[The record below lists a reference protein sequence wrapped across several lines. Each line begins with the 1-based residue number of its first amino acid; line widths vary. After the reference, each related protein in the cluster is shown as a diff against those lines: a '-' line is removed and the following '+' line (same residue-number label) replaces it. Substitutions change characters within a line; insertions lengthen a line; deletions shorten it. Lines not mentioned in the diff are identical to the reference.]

1 MNVILRLCIVVLV
14 LYIALLALLYFFQ
27 ERLIFFPS
35 KLEPN
40 YDFSFD
46 RPFEEIRL
54 DAEGAWISGLKF
66 LADSKDGGQ
75 IYGDVRGEPNKTGAQ
90 EIKTSDK
97 NGERAKSERTRQ
109 SSGGEQISQNERD
122 VQASQRRGDKM
133 CGKKGAA
140 LFFHG
145 NAGSLQG
152 WGKYARYFTD
162 LGYDFYLFDYRGYGK
177 SGGEIDSQERLYAD
191 TDAMMQW
198 VLRDCDAG
206 EIAVVGYSLGSG
218 LAARAAQKYGAKRL
232 ILIAPYFS
240 LEELAREKMPFVPK
254 FLIKYKIPTF
264 EFVGDF
270 GGPVTIFH
278 GEYDELIGVDNSRR
292 LLKFLKSGDKI
303 YELNAGHNDILG
315 LSELWEKLA
324 QKLGE

>member
-1 MNVILRLCIVVLV
+1 
-14 LYIALLALLYFFQ
+14 
-27 ERLIFFPS
+27 
-35 KLEPN
+35 
-40 YDFSFD
+40 
-46 RPFEEIRL
+46 
-54 DAEGAWISGLKF
+54 
-66 LADSKDGGQ
+66 
-75 IYGDVRGEPNKTGAQ
+75 
-90 EIKTSDK
+90 
-97 NGERAKSERTRQ
+97 
-109 SSGGEQISQNERD
+109 
-122 VQASQRRGDKM
+122 M

-145 NAGSLQG
+145 NAGNLQG

-177 SGGEIDSQERLYAD
+177 SGGEIGSQERLYAD
-191 TDAMMQW
+191 ADAMMQW

-303 YELNAGHNDILG
+303 YELNAGHNDILS

>member
-1 MNVILRLCIVVLV
+1 MIVILRLCIVVLV

-27 ERLIFFPS
+27 ERLIFFPG

-40 YDFSFD
+40 YKFSFD
-46 RPFEEIRL
+46 HPFEEIDL
-54 DAEGAWISGLKF
+54 DADGVRINGLKF

-97 NGERAKSERTRQ
+97 NGERAKSERIRQ
-109 SSGGEQISQNERD
+109 SSDGEQIRQNERD
-122 VQASQRRGDKM
+122 VQASQGRGGKM

-140 LFFHG
+140 IFFHG
-145 NAGSLQG
+145 NAGNLQG

-177 SGGEIDSQERLYAD
+177 SGGEIGSQERLYAD
-191 TDAMMQW
+191 ADTMMQW

-264 EFVGDF
+264 EFIGGF

-278 GEYDELIGVDNSRR
+278 GEHDELIGVDNSRR

>member
-1 MNVILRLCIVVLV
+1 MNVILRLGIIVLILYVAVL
-14 LYIALLALLYFFQ
+14 AMLYFFQ

-40 YDFSFD
+40 HDFSFD
-46 RPFEEIRL
+46 QPFEEIRL
-54 DAEGAWISGLKF
+54 DADGAWISGLKF
-66 LADSKDGGQ
+66 LAQSR
-75 IYGDVRGEPNKTGAQ
+75 GDARDA
-90 EIKTSDK
+90 
-97 NGERAKSERTRQ
+97 NGERKAK
-109 SSGGEQISQNERD
+109 N
-122 VQASQRRGDKM
+122 
-133 CGKKGAA
+133 GAA
-140 LFFHG
+140 IFFHG
-145 NAGSLQG
+145 NAGNLQG

-177 SGGEIDSQERLYAD
+177 SGGKISSQEQLYAD
-191 TDAMMQW
+191 ADLMMEL
-198 VLRDCDAG
+198 VLREYDAG
-206 EIAVVGYSLGSG
+206 EVAVVGYSVGSG
-218 LAARAAQKYGAKRL
+218 LAARTAQKYGAKRL

-270 GGPVTIFH
+270 GVPVTIFH
-278 GEYDELIGVDNSRR
+278 GEHDELIGVDNSRR
-292 LLKFLKSGDKI
+292 LLKFLKPGDKI

-315 LSELWEKLA
+315 LSELWGKLA

>member
-1 MNVILRLCIVVLV
+1 MRVLLRLCVIAACVYAAIAAG
-14 LYIALLALLYFFQ
+14 LYIFQ

-40 YDFSFD
+40 HEFSFD
-46 RPFEEIRL
+46 QPFEEIRL
-54 DAEGAWISGLKF
+54 DANGTWISGLKF
-66 LADSKDGGQ
+66 LAQSRDGGQ
-75 IYGDVRGEPNKTGAQ
+75 IY
-90 EIKTSDK
+90 SDA
-97 NGERAKSERTRQ
+97 NGERKAK
-109 SSGGEQISQNERD
+109 N
-122 VQASQRRGDKM
+122 
-133 CGKKGAA
+133 GAA
-140 LFFHG
+140 IFFHG
-145 NAGSLQG
+145 NAGNLQG

-177 SGGEIDSQERLYAD
+177 SGGEISSQEQLYAD
-191 TDAMMQW
+191 ADVMMQT
-198 VLRDCDAG
+198 VLREYDAG
-206 EIAVVGYSLGSG
+206 EVAAVGYSVGSG

-240 LEELAREKMPFVPK
+240 LEDLAREKMPFVPK

-264 EFVGDF
+264 EFVGGF

-278 GEYDELIGVDNSRR
+278 GEHDELIGVDNSRR
-292 LLKFLKSGDKI
+292 LFKFLKPGDQI

-315 LSELWEKLA
+315 LSEFWEKLA

>member
-1 MNVILRLCIVVLV
+1 MNVILRLCAVVLV
-14 LYIALLALLYFFQ
+14 LYFAVLALLYFFQ

-75 IYGDVRGEPNKTGAQ
+75 IYG
-90 EIKTSDK
+90 
-97 NGERAKSERTRQ
+97 
-109 SSGGEQISQNERD
+109 
-122 VQASQRRGDKM
+122 
-133 CGKKGAA
+133 
-140 LFFHG
+140 
-145 NAGSLQG
+145 
-152 WGKYARYFTD
+152 
-162 LGYDFYLFDYRGYGK
+162 K
-177 SGGEIDSQERLYAD
+177 SGGEIGSQERLYAD
-191 TDAMMQW
+191 ADAMMQW

-264 EFVGDF
+264 EFVGGF

>member
-1 MNVILRLCIVVLV
+1 MNVILRLGIIVLI
-14 LYIALLALLYFFQ
+14 LYMALLALLYFFQ

-54 DAEGAWISGLKF
+54 DAEGTWISGLKF

-75 IYGDVRGEPNKTGAQ
+75 IYGDVRSEPNKTGVQ

-97 NGERAKSERTRQ
+97 NGERAKSERIRQ
-109 SSGGEQISQNERD
+109 SSDGEQIRQNERD
-122 VQASQRRGDKM
+122 VQVSQGRGD
-133 CGKKGAA
+133 KKGAA
-140 LFFHG
+140 IFFHG
-145 NAGSLQG
+145 NAGNLQG

-162 LGYDFYLFDYRGYGK
+162 LGYDFYLFGYRGYGK
-177 SGGEIDSQERLYAD
+177 SGGEIGSQERLYAD
-191 TDAMMQW
+191 ADAMMQW

-264 EFVGDF
+264 EFIGGF

-278 GEYDELIGVDNSRR
+278 GEHDELIGVDNSRR

-303 YELNAGHNDILG
+303 YELNAGHNDILS

-324 QKLGE
+324 QKLSE